1 MAAAFALLHLTKA
14 KSLLV
19 EAGLPNGF
27 ETTFSFDAGS
37 AGILEP
43 MSVLIQESLGQ
54 IGVKVTLDKI
64 SGANWRSSFTNRKLP
79 LLTNLFAGWLDY
91 PNYYFEMA
99 FGKTSILNSGDY
111 DNESMMSMVRESRF
125 ERDPAKYDEMVR
137 KFIKI
142 AFDEVMSIPLYQPYA
157 YVAMQKRISGYRYW
171 FHRQM
176 DYRTLVKA

>member
-1 MAAAFALLHLTKA
+1 
-14 KSLLV
+14 
-19 EAGLPNGF
+19 
-27 ETTFSFDAGS
+27 
-37 AGILEP
+37 
-43 MSVLIQESLGQ
+43 
-54 IGVKVTLDKI
+54 
-64 SGANWRSSFTNRKLP
+64 
-79 LLTNLFAGWLDY
+79 
-91 PNYYFEMA
+91 MA

-142 AFDEVMSIPLYQPYA
+142 AFDEVMSILLYQPYA

-171 FHRQM
+171 LHRQM